1 MTNNIPYN
9 HLTNKLP
16 SFKDH
21 FSTQSSDYSK
31 YRPDYPQELY
41 DFILAKVNDKKT
53 AWDCGTGNGQ
63 AAIVLSHYFE
73 KVFATD
79 PSAEQIKNATQK
91 NNIEYRIASAENSTL
106 MDKSIDLITV
116 AQALHWF
123 DFTKFF
129 AEVKRVAKPDAVIS
143 VWSYEL
149 CQVDEDTDK
158 IFMKFYHD
166 ILEDYWA
173 PERKHVE
180 NAYSKIP
187 FPFIEVEEHVFFMK
201 KQWNLQEFLGYLST
215 WSAVQKYILT
225 NGKNPIE
232 LVVADFEKAWKN
244 PDTAKEISF
253 PVTVK
258 TGRI

>member
-1 MTNNIPYN
+1 MSN
-9 HLTNKLP
+9 
-16 SFKDH
+16 FKDH

-41 DFILAKVNDKKT
+41 DFILSEIKDKKS

-63 AAIVLSHYFE
+63 AAAVLSQYFE
-73 KVFATD
+73 KVYATD
-79 PSAEQIKNATQK
+79 PSAEQIKSATQK
-91 NNIEYRIASAENSTL
+91 SNIEYRVASAENSTL
-106 MDKSIDLITV
+106 PDKSIDLITV

-129 AEVKRVAKPDAVIS
+129 AEVKRVAKPDAIIA

-149 CQVDEDTDK
+149 CKVDEETDK
-158 IFMKFYHD
+158 VFLHFYNG
-166 ILEDYWA
+166 ILGNYWA

-180 NAYSKIP
+180 NAYSTIP
-187 FPFIEVEEHVFFMK
+187 FPFTEVKENVFYMK
-201 KQWNLQEFLGYLST
+201 KQWNLQDFMGYLST
-215 WSAVQKYILT
+215 WSAVQKYIKT
-225 NGKNPIE
+225 NKTNPLE
-232 LVVADFEKAWKN
+232 LVAADFEKAWIN
-244 PDTAKEISF
+244 PTVFKEVSF

>member
-1 MTNNIPYN
+1 M
-9 HLTNKLP
+9 P

-21 FSTQSSDYSK
+21 FSTQALDYSK

-41 DFILAKVNDKKT
+41 DFILSEVNVRKT

-63 AAIVLSHYFE
+63 AAAVLSNYFE

-79 PSAEQIKNATQK
+79 PSAEQVKNATQK
-91 NNIEYRIASAENSTL
+91 SNIEYRVASAENSTL
-106 MDKSIDLITV
+106 SDKSIDLITV

-129 AEVKRVAKPDAVIS
+129 TEVKRVAKPYGVIA

-149 CQVDEDTDK
+149 CKVDEETDK
-158 IFMKFYHD
+158 IFMKFYRD
-166 ILEDYWA
+166 ILEDYWP

-180 NAYSKIP
+180 NTYRDIP
-187 FPFIEVEEHVFFMK
+187 FPFTEVKEQVFFMK
-201 KQWNLQEFLGYLST
+201 KQWNLQDFMGYLST
-215 WSAVQKYILT
+215 WSAVHKYIKT
-225 NGKNPIE
+225 NGTNPLE
-232 LVVADFEKAWKN
+232 LVAADFEKIWIN
-244 PDTAKEISF
+244 PTAVKDVSF

-258 TGRI
+258 TGSI

>member
-1 MTNNIPYN
+1 MS
-9 HLTNKLP
+9 

-41 DFILAKVNDKKT
+41 DFILSEARERKT

-63 AAIVLSHYFE
+63 AAAVLSQYFE
-73 KVFATD
+73 KIYATD

-91 NNIEYRIASAENSTL
+91 SNIEYRVASAENSTL
-106 MDKSIDLITV
+106 PDKSIDLITV

-129 AEVKRVAKPDAVIS
+129 AEVKRVAKPDAIIA

-149 CQVDEDTDK
+149 CKVDEETDK
-158 IFMKFYHD
+158 VFLHFYNG
-166 ILEDYWA
+166 ILGNYWA

-180 NAYSKIP
+180 NAYSNIP
-187 FPFIEVEEHVFFMK
+187 FPFTEAKENVFYMK
-201 KQWNLQEFLGYLST
+201 KQWNLQDFMGYLST
-215 WSAVQKYILT
+215 WSAVQKYIKT
-225 NGKNPIE
+225 NETNPLE
-232 LVVADFEKAWKN
+232 LVAADFEKAWIN
-244 PDTAKEISF
+244 PAIFKEVSF

>member
-1 MTNNIPYN
+1 MPC
-9 HLTNKLP
+9 
-16 SFKDH
+16 FKDH

-41 DFILAKVNDKKT
+41 DFILSEVNEHKT

-63 AAIVLSHYFE
+63 AAIVLSQYFE

-79 PSAEQIKNATQK
+79 PSAEQIKNASPK
-91 NNIEYRIASAENSTL
+91 SNIEYRVASAENSTL
-106 MDKSIDLITV
+106 PDNSIDLITV

-123 DFTKFF
+123 DFEKFF
-129 AEVKRVAKPDAVIS
+129 AEVKRVSKPDAAIA

-149 CQVDEDTDK
+149 CKVDEEINK
-158 IFMKFYHD
+158 IFMKFYRD

-180 NAYSKIP
+180 NAYRDIP
-187 FPFIEVEEHVFFMK
+187 FPFTEVKEQVFYMK
-201 KQWNLQEFLGYLST
+201 KQWNLQDFIGYLST
-215 WSAVQKYILT
+215 WSAVQKYIKINGT
-225 NGKNPIE
+225 NPLE
-232 LVVADFEKAWKN
+232 LVAADFEKAWIN
-244 PDTAKEISF
+244 PAAVKEVSF

-258 TGRI
+258 TGKV

>member
-1 MTNNIPYN
+1 MST
-9 HLTNKLP
+9 
-16 SFKDH
+16 FKDH
-21 FSTQSSDYSK
+21 FSSQSSDYSK

-41 DFILAKVNDKKT
+41 DFILSEVKEKQT

-63 AAIVLSHYFE
+63 AAVVLSQYFE
-73 KVFATD
+73 KIYATD
-79 PSAEQIKNATQK
+79 PSAEQIKNAIQK
-91 NNIEYRIASAENSTL
+91 SNIEYSVASAENSNL
-106 MDKSIDLITV
+106 PANSVNLITV

-129 AEVKRVAKPDAVIS
+129 AEVKRVAKPDTLLS

-149 CQVDEDTDK
+149 CKVDEETDK
-158 IFMKFYHD
+158 IFMRFYRN

-180 NAYSKIP
+180 NAYSDIP
-187 FPFIEVEEHVFFMK
+187 FPFKEVKEQIFYMK
-201 KQWNLQEFLGYLST
+201 KQWNLQDFMGYLST
-215 WSAVQKYILT
+215 WSAVQKYIKINGT
-225 NGKNPIE
+225 NPLE
-232 LVVADFEKAWKN
+232 LVASDFEKTWIN
-244 PDTAKEISF
+244 PTAVKEVSF

>member
-1 MTNNIPYN
+1 MS
-9 HLTNKLP
+9 

-41 DFILAKVNDKKT
+41 DFILSEVKECKT

-63 AAIVLSHYFE
+63 AAIVLSRYFE
-73 KVFATD
+73 KVYATD

-91 NNIEYRIASAENSTL
+91 SNIEYRVASAENSTL
-106 MDKSIDLITV
+106 PDKSVDLITV

-129 AEVKRVAKPDAVIS
+129 AEVKRVAKPDAIIA

-149 CQVDEDTDK
+149 CKVDEEIDK
-158 IFMKFYHD
+158 VFMHFYHG
-166 ILEDYWA
+166 ILENYWA

-180 NAYSKIP
+180 NAYSSIP
-187 FPFIEVEEHVFFMK
+187 FPFTEVKENVFYMK
-201 KQWNLQEFLGYLST
+201 KQWNLHDFMGYLST
-215 WSAVQKYILT
+215 WSAVQKYIKT
-225 NGKNPIE
+225 NGTNPLE
-232 LVVADFEKAWKN
+232 LVVKDFEKAWIN
-244 PDTAKEISF
+244 PSAVKEVSF